1 MDSDPRNATIV
12 LREDVSE
19 HLSVLRVQPDLGEV
33 PVFEP
38 GQFAMLGLPRPVPVR
53 AGDSGTAVGARPG
66 MRMRMVRRAYSI
78 ASSARERAWAEFC
91 LVRVPQGK
99 LTEPLWEIG
108 EGGRVWM
115 DEEIRGEFTLDLA
128 PLRADLVLVATGTGI
143 GPFMSMLRTYRDQGR
158 GRDRWRRLVLIHG
171 VRRARDLVYR
181 EELERASAQDGSI
194 AYLPVV
200 SREPEESGWSGL
212 RGRVQQVLE
221 GETWQRLLADP
232 LDPERAHVFLCG
244 NPDMIRSVSA
254 ILVERSFRPSSRGQS
269 GNLHYER
276 YW

>member
-1 MDSDPRNATIV
+1 MESDPRNAAIV
-12 LREDVSE
+12 LRQDVSE
-19 HLSVLRVQPDLGEV
+19 HLSVLRVQPDWGDV
-33 PVFEP
+33 PAFEP
-38 GQFAMLGLPRPVPVR
+38 GQFAMLGLPRAVPVR
-53 AGDSGTAVGARPG
+53 AGDGGPAGRTRPAA
-66 MRMRMVRRAYSI
+66 RMRMVRRPYSI

-108 EGGRVWM
+108 EGGRIWM
-115 DEEIRGEFTLDLA
+115 DESIRGEFTLDLA
-128 PLRADLVLVATGTGI
+128 PVGADLVLVATGTGI
-143 GPFMSMLRTYRDQGR
+143 GPFASMLRTYRGQG
-158 GRDRWRRLVLIHG
+158 RWRRLVLIHG
-171 VRRARDLVYR
+171 VRRVRDLVYR
-181 EELERASAQDGSI
+181 EELERASAEDGTI

-221 GETWQRLLADP
+221 GETWQRLLVDP
-232 LDPERAHVFLCG
+232 LDPERAHVLLCG
-244 NPDMIRSVSA
+244 NPDMIRSLSS
-254 ILVERSFRPSSRGQS
+254 ILVECGFTPSTRTER